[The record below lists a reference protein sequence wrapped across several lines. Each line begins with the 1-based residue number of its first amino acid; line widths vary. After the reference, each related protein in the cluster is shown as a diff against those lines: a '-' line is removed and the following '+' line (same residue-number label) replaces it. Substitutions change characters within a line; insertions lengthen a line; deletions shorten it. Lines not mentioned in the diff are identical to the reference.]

1 MAIAVGNVQSVSEGG
16 YCFTIRA
23 TNRPAFMVLSY
34 GTQAEAE
41 EGREHVLKA
50 VAKAKSAYLAV

>member
-1 MAIAVGNVQSVSEGG
+1 MAIAVGNVQSVSESG
-16 YCFTIRA
+16 YGFTIRA

-34 GTQAEAE
+34 ETQAEAE
-41 EGREHVLKA
+41 EGREHALKA